1 MVDLSQWR
9 AAIGLWHC
17 RLSSPSHQLGSRK
30 SHNNSN
36 QPEVTDPLDWM
47 IHNETTGTG
56 AGVCGVKFSW
66 LVGCSCFL
74 LKIFLLFQLILL
86 LSGDVE
92 LNPGPIN
99 IERGKYGMHCRSNSL
114 IR

>member
-17 RLSSPSHQLGSRK
+17 RLSSSHQTRSLKSQQ
-30 SHNNSN
+30 SHNH
-36 QPEVTDPLDWM
+36 QPKATDPLDWM
-47 IHNETTGTG
+47 NNEARSTGPG
-56 AGVCGVKFSW
+56 FCGVKFAW

-74 LKIFLLFQLILL
+74 VFLLFQLILL

-92 LNPGPIN
+92 LNPGPITN
-99 IERGKYGMHCRSNSL
+99 EQGE
-114 IR
+114 

>member
-17 RLSSPSHQLGSRK
+17 CLSSSLGHRGTGSKKSQHSNSH
-30 SHNNSN
+30 
-36 QPEVTDPLDWM
+36 QPEVPDPLDWM
-47 IHNETTGTG
+47 NNETTGTG
-56 AGVCGVKFSW
+56 AGVGGRRFAW

-74 LKIFLLFQLILL
+74 FVFLLFQLILL

-92 LNPGPIN
+92 LNPGPIT
-99 IERGKYGMHCRSNSL
+99 IEQGKYGLHCRSD
-114 IR
+114 